1 MSGTS
6 STIAGIKMTSPTST
20 STSTTTGINLRYGST
35 YDDNDIDNKK
45 SHYNKDNNNNNNNN
59 SNPEYKQINIVK
71 TPSVSSSSL
80 LSHSNYSPYRV
91 VKVVLIGD
99 QAVGKTSLR
108 SQFVHHIFSNSYRAT
123 IGCDFLTSSVL
134 TKDGEYVNLQLWDT
148 AGQERFNSLSQ
159 AFYRGTD
166 IAILVYDI
174 TRPETFHNLIK
185 WLNTFLQFCHTS
197 NPSIII
203 VGNKNDKH
211 LLKQISHRQ
220 AREFAEKNLN
230 NELINNL
237 NLDIIET
244 SAKSYLEVE
253 KLFKRIAELSII
265 RFKELNQPELNFDSI
280 DISNPLYKKNNSWF
294 SCC

>member
-1 MSGTS
+1 MASAS
-6 STIAGIKMTSPTST
+6 STIGGIKKTTPTTNST
-20 STSTTTGINLRYGST
+20 ATGINLRYGST
-35 YDDNDIDNKK
+35 YDDNDIDVKNT
-45 SHYNKDNNNNNNNN
+45 SYKDR
-59 SNPEYKQINIVK
+59 PPNIVK

-108 SQFVHHIFSNSYRAT
+108 SQFVHHIFSNSYKAT

-148 AGQERFNSLSQ
+148 AGEERFNSLSQ

-174 TRPETFHNLIK
+174 TRPETFHNLTK

-220 AREFAEKNLN
+220 AREFAAKNLN
-230 NELINNL
+230 NEIINDS

-244 SAKSYLEVE
+244 SSKSYLEVE
-253 KLFKRIAELSII
+253 KLFKRVAELSII

-280 DISNPLYKKNNSWF
+280 DISNPLFNNNNNNSWF